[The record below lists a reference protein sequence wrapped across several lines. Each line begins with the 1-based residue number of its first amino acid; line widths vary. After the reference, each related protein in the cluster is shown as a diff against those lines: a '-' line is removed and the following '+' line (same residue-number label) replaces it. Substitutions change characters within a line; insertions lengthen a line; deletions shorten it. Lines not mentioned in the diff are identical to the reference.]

1 MENKDA
7 IILSLISGIVG
18 SIFSYLFFKGDAKKI
33 VEKTADDITES
44 RVQQIVESASGSLA
58 MDKIISKMDAV
69 VRNAN
74 IDGIAKTRIDACLN
88 RGWPTLVGNSV
99 DRMVSATSK
108 DVIQKQVKNC
118 VSDRNFERDIR
129 RVIAEEAKDYVLD
142 NADDIIER
150 ETKDAVKDYL
160 SDISDTLKGVKVLK
174 DLLD

>member
-1 MENKDA
+1 MENKDT

-58 MDKIISKMDAV
+58 MDKIINKMDTA

-108 DVIQKQVKNC
+108 DMIQKQVKNC
-118 VSDRNFERDIR
+118 VSERDIR

>member
-1 MENKDA
+1 MENKDT

-118 VSDRNFERDIR
+118 VSERDIR